1 MDAFVLTALRIGLLV
16 VLWLFIILAL
26 NAMRRDANSAAGVRR
41 AGGGRSKAPA
51 AAPAAPAA
59 PLTREKPTRMTVVE
73 GPLKG
78 SYMDIASAESV
89 IIGRHPDCDFVLG
102 DDFSSSRHARLF
114 RRGSEWFIEDLESRN
129 GTFLSGYRIDQPER
143 VRAGADI
150 RMGRTTVRL
159 VP

>member
-16 VLWLFIILAL
+16 VLWLFIVLAL
-26 NAMRRDANSAAGVRR
+26 NAMRRDANSAAGARR
-41 AGGGRSKAPA
+41 AGGKATPSP

-59 PLTREKPTRMTVVE
+59 PLTREKPTRMTVVD

-78 SYMDIASAESV
+78 SYMDISSAEEIV
-89 IIGRHPDCDFVLG
+89 IGRHQDCDFVLG
-102 DDFSSSRHARLF
+102 DDYSSSRHARLF
-114 RRGSEWFIEDLESRN
+114 RRGSEWFVEDLESRN
-129 GTFLSGYRIDQPER
+129 GTFLAGYRIDQPER
-143 VRAGADI
+143 VRAGVDV

>member
-26 NAMRRDANSAAGVRR
+26 NAMRRDANSAAGTRR
-41 AGGGRSKAPA
+41 GGGTTKAGPA
-51 AAPAAPAA
+51 AAPAAP
-59 PLTREKPTRMTVVE
+59 LSREKPTRMTIVD

-78 SYMDIASAESV
+78 SYMDISSAEDV
-89 IIGRHPDCDFVLG
+89 VIGRQQDCDFVLG
-102 DDFSSSRHARLF
+102 DDYSSSRHARLF